1 MSQRTLDILNNW
13 VAENVRPVPPDEIEK
28 EAKRLATEFAAF
40 AADAGLNIE
49 NLETEITEDLEAFMA
64 DALKA
69 AAGMN
74 DVNDEETVASEG

>member
-1 MSQRTLDILNNW
+1 MSQRTLDILTHW

-28 EAKRLATEFAAF
+28 EAKRLAAEFSAF
-40 AADAGLNIE
+40 AADAGVNIE

-69 AAGMN
+69 VAGPTG
-74 DVNDEETVASEG
+74 DETLETPS

>member
-1 MSQRTLDILNNW
+1 MSKRTLDILDRW
-13 VAENVRPVPPDEIEK
+13 VAETVRPVPPDEVEK

-40 AADAGLNIE
+40 AEDAGVDIE
-49 NLETEITEDLEAFMA
+49 NLETEITEDLESFMA

-74 DVNDEETVASEG
+74 GDEKADSNG